1 MIESGQVE
9 SPGVEVT
16 VIEPE
21 RKPEVIARLLSL
33 DAFRGLVMVLMLAE
47 AMRLFDVAREFPLSR
62 FWGVIGFNT
71 QHVAWQGCSLHDLIQ
86 PAFSFLVGAAL
97 PFSIASRKMKGQT
110 FGPMFGHAVRRAL
123 ILIFLG
129 IFLRSLHS
137 TQTYFTFEDTL
148 TQIGLGY
155 VFLFL
160 LGFTRVQTQAVTLL
174 LILVFFWAAFALY
187 PAPGPHFDY
196 ARVGVPQDWPHLY
209 TGFLAHWN
217 KNSNLSWAFDVW
229 FLNLFPREHPFVF
242 NEGGWSTLSF
252 IPTLDT
258 MIMGLFA
265 GEWLKGK
272 GSKEQ
277 KLRGLVIAGVALVL
291 LGLMCQWTGI
301 CPIVKRVWTSSYTLY
316 SGGLVVLMLAG
327 FYALIDWRGWRS
339 WAFPLL
345 VVGMNSIA
353 VYVMSWTMEPFVGN
367 ARAPLRRGD
376 IVYRRS
382 DFSARSAR
390 FSSGADFLADPV
402 LDVPPEDL
410 FKDLRSSR
418 PASILSTWIDASK
431 ILSIVFAHPA
441 VRTLRGARVA
451 GCVVS
456 AVRRF
461 PTQTSCW

>member
-1 MIESGQVE
+1 MIETAPVE
-9 SPGVEVT
+9 SPASEAPRT
-16 VIEPE
+16 
-21 RKPEVIARLLSL
+21 KPEPKAEGAIRLTSL

-47 AMRLFDVAREFPLSR
+47 HMRLWEVARAFPQSAVWR
-62 FWGVIGFNT
+62 FIAFNT
-71 QHVAWQGCSLHDLIQ
+71 QHVEWQGCSLHDLIQ

-110 FGPMFGHAVRRAL
+110 FGPMLGHAVRRAL

-129 IFLRSLHS
+129 IFLRSLTS

-160 LGFTRVQTQAVTLL
+160 LGFTRVRTQVVTLA
-174 LILVFFWAAFALY
+174 LILIFFWVAFVLY
-187 PAPGPHFDY
+187 PAPGPQFDY
-196 ARVGVPQDWPHLY
+196 TRVGVPQNWPHLY
-209 TGFLAHWN
+209 TGFLSHWN

-252 IPTLDT
+252 IPTLAT
-258 MIMGLFA
+258 MILGLLA

-277 KLRGLVIAGVALVL
+277 KLGGLAIAGTALLL
-291 LGLMCQWTGI
+291 LGLVCQWAGI

-316 SGGLVVLMLAG
+316 SGGWVILILAG
-327 FYALIDWRGWRS
+327 FYALLDWKGWRG

-353 VYVMSWTMEPFVGN
+353 VYVMSWTMVAFFGN
-367 ARAPLRRGD
+367 ALDRHFGAAISMMAGPTFQPVLHGFAVLL
-376 IVYRRS
+376 IFWLILLWMYRRKI
-382 DFSARSAR
+382 
-390 FSSGADFLADPV
+390 FL
-402 LDVPPEDL
+402 
-410 FKDLRSSR
+410 R
-418 PASILSTWIDASK
+418 I
-431 ILSIVFAHPA
+431 
-441 VRTLRGARVA
+441 
-451 GCVVS
+451 
-456 AVRRF
+456 
-461 PTQTSCW
+461 